1 MKTIF
6 VDTNSLNENGT
17 LCINEIIINNMELHH
32 GEKVIAYQD
41 ADSWEAE
48 IVYADHKWGVVL
60 LSDAKEISKE
70 RQEGHQEGFWGGYHL
85 RSIQL
90 IRVLEDLN
98 FSADVIQDVRNKLG
112 IK

>member
-6 VDTNSLNENGT
+6 IDTNSINENGS
-17 LCINEIIINNMELHH
+17 LCINEIVIKNMGLQK

-48 IVYADHKWGVVL
+48 IVFIKNRWGVVL
-60 LSDAKEISKE
+60 TSDTKEISKD
-70 RQEGHQEGFWGGYHL
+70 RQEGHDEGFWNGYYL
-85 RSIQL
+85 QSIRL
-90 IRVLEDLN
+90 IHVLKELN
-98 FSADVIQDVRNKLG
+98 YSIDNIEKIKEKLG